1 MTADHIPDL
10 VLERYRLNELRP
22 ADAARIAGEISR
34 DPRLRERL
42 AALDR
47 SDHELDAHLERVRT
61 RLAAQ
66 VQVGP
71 AEAGRHTPLVGSATP
86 LVGSAIRLVGSAT
99 RLVGSAFRRTYIP
112 AAVATG
118 VVLAAVIWQT
128 RSPMVVPVQPET
140 GTDHIKGTAASGR
153 PALALYRRTNDGSE
167 QLADGTVAH
176 AGDLIRVGYRSAG
189 HTYGV
194 IVSIDGA
201 GAVTMH
207 LPPTGTRAAA
217 LKSEPT
223 VLLDQAY
230 ELDDAPQW
238 ERFYFVAGDAAFDA
252 APIVEAARDAATAH
266 SQQPPTDLALP
277 PQGAQRLDQVG
288 FTLQKESRR

>member
-1 MTADHIPDL
+1 MTPDHIPDL
-10 VLERYRLNELRP
+10 VLERYRLNELPP
-22 ADAARIAGEISR
+22 ADAARIAGEIGR
-34 DPRLRERL
+34 DASLRERL

-47 SDHELDAHLERVRT
+47 SDHELDAHLDRLRT

-66 VQVGP
+66 GHVSP
-71 AEAGRHTPLVGSATP
+71 AEAGPHIL
-86 LVGSAIRLVGSAT
+86 
-99 RLVGSAFRRTYIP
+99 LVGSAFRRTYIP
-112 AAVATG
+112 AAVAIG
-118 VVLAAVIWQT
+118 VVLSAVIWQT
-128 RSPMVVPVQPET
+128 RAPFVVPEQSET
-140 GTDHIKGTAASGR
+140 AADRIKGTAASGR
-153 PALALYRRTNDGSE
+153 PALAVYRRTNDGSE

-207 LPPTGTRAAA
+207 LPPAGTHAAA
-217 LKSEPT
+217 LKNEPT

-230 ELDDAPQW
+230 ELDDAPRW
-238 ERFYFVAGDAAFDA
+238 ERFYFVTGDAAFDA
-252 APIVEAARDAATAH
+252 APVLQAARDAANAH
-266 SQQPPTDLALP
+266 SQQPPPDLALP
-277 PQGAQRLDQVG
+277 PTVAQSLEQAG

>member
-10 VLERYRLNELRP
+10 VLERYRLNELPP
-22 ADAARIAGEISR
+22 ADAARMAGEISR
-34 DPRLRERL
+34 DASLRERL

-47 SDHELDAHLERVRT
+47 SDRELYAHLDRLRT

-66 VQVGP
+66 VHVGP
-71 AEAGRHTPLVGSATP
+71 AEAGPHTP
-86 LVGSAIRLVGSAT
+86 
-99 RLVGSAFRRTYIP
+99 LVGSAFRRTYSAKAPARARAMAWPIP
-112 AAVATG
+112 AAVAIG
-118 VVLAAVIWQT
+118 VVLSAVIWQT
-128 RSPMVVPVQPET
+128 RAPFVVPAPSEA
-140 GTDHIKGTAASGR
+140 GADRIKGTAASGR
-153 PALALYRRTNDGSE
+153 PALAVYRRTNDGSE

-207 LPPTGTRAAA
+207 LPPAGTHAAA
-217 LKSEPT
+217 LKNEPT

-230 ELDDAPQW
+230 ELDDAPRW
-238 ERFYFVAGDAAFDA
+238 ERFYFVTGDAAFDA
-252 APIVEAARDAATAH
+252 APVLQAARDAANAH
-266 SQQPPTDLALP
+266 SQQPPPDLALP
-277 PQGAQRLDQVG
+277 PTVAQSLEQAG

>member
-10 VLERYRLNELRP
+10 VLERYRLNELPP
-22 ADAARIAGEISR
+22 ADAARIVGEIGR
-34 DPRLRERL
+34 DPSLRERL

-47 SDHELDAHLERVRT
+47 SDHELDAHLDRLRT
-61 RLAAQ
+61 RLAASSVRGVRLQ
-66 VQVGP
+66 P
-71 AEAGRHTPLVGSATP
+71 DLSANRVRSIP
-86 LVGSAIRLVGSAT
+86 WP
-99 RLVGSAFRRTYIP
+99 IP
-112 AAVATG
+112 AAVAIG
-118 VVLAAVIWQT
+118 VVLSAVIWQT
-128 RSPMVVPVQPET
+128 RAPLVVPAPSET
-140 GTDHIKGTAASGR
+140 GTDRIKGTAASGR
-153 PALALYRRTNDGSE
+153 PALAVYRRTNDGSE

-207 LPPTGTRAAA
+207 LPPAGTHAAA
-217 LKSEPT
+217 LKNEPT

-230 ELDDAPQW
+230 ELDDAPRW
-238 ERFYFVAGDAAFDA
+238 ERFYFVTGDAAFDA
-252 APIVEAARDAATAH
+252 APVLQAARDAANAH
-266 SQQPPTDLALP
+266 GQQPPPDLALP
-277 PQGAQRLDQVG
+277 PTVAQSLEQAG

>member
-10 VLERYRLNELRP
+10 VLERYRLNELPP
-22 ADAARIAGEISR
+22 AGAARMAGEIGR
-34 DPRLRERL
+34 DPSLRERL

-47 SDHELDAHLERVRT
+47 SDHELNAHLDRLRT

-66 VQVGP
+66 VHVGP
-71 AEAGRHTPLVGSATP
+71 AEAGPHSRLESATP
-86 LVGSAIRLVGSAT
+86 
-99 RLVGSAFRRTYIP
+99 LVGSAFRRTYIP
-112 AAVATG
+112 AAVAIG
-118 VVLAAVIWQT
+118 VVLGAVIWQT
-128 RSPMVVPVQPET
+128 RAPVVVPAPSET
-140 GTDHIKGTAASGR
+140 GTDRIKGTAASGR
-153 PALALYRRTNDGSE
+153 PALAVYRRTNDGSE

-207 LPPTGTRAAA
+207 LPPAGTHAAA
-217 LKSEPT
+217 LKNEPT

-230 ELDDAPQW
+230 ELDDAPRW
-238 ERFYFVAGDAAFDA
+238 ERFYFVTGDAAFDA
-252 APIVEAARDAATAH
+252 APVLQAARDAANAH
-266 SQQPPTDLALP
+266 SQQPPPDLALP
-277 PQGAQRLDQVG
+277 PTVAQSLEQAG

>member
-10 VLERYRLNELRP
+10 VLERYRLNELPP
-22 ADAARIAGEISR
+22 ADAARIVGEIGR
-34 DPRLRERL
+34 DPSLRERL

-47 SDHELDAHLERVRT
+47 SDRELDAHLDRLRT

-66 VQVGP
+66 VHVGP
-71 AEAGRHTPLVGSATP
+71 ADRLRRGFGAQEAGPNTPLVGSA
-86 LVGSAIRLVGSAT
+86 L
-99 RLVGSAFRRTYIP
+99 RRTYSANAPGRARVMAWPIP
-112 AAVATG
+112 AAVASG
-118 VVLAAVIWQT
+118 VVLSAVIWQT
-128 RSPMVVPVQPET
+128 RAPLVVPAPSET
-140 GTDHIKGTAASGR
+140 GMDRIKGTAASGR
-153 PALALYRRTNDGSE
+153 PALAVYRRTTHGSE

-207 LPPTGTRAAA
+207 LPPAGTHAAA
-217 LKSEPT
+217 LKNEPT

-230 ELDDAPQW
+230 ELDDAPRW

-252 APIVEAARDAATAH
+252 APVLQAARAAANAH
-266 SQQPPTDLALP
+266 SPQPPTDLALP
-277 PQGAQRLDQVG
+277 RGLEQVG
-288 FTLQKESRR
+288 FTLQKESQR